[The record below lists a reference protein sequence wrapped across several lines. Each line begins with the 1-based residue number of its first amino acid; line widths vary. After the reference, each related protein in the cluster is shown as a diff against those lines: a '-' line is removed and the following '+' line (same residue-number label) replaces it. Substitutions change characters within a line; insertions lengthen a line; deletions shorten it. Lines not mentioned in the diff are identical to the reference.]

1 MSYAITLTSNSDIG
15 NTTNFS
21 NLLDGTMI
29 VNKNSYI
36 QVNSIYIKKASG
48 ATDPEGIFLTIPEFN
63 SANTYWCNSK
73 HNSVKNGMICNCL
86 SFESSDTIQ
95 NAISSPKIP
104 LNNSLYQLDN
114 INVTLRDKDNKI
126 IDNSIIE
133 KVAISIF
140 VSDDLRLFG

>member
-1 MSYAITLTSNSDIG
+1 MSYSICLTSNSDIG
-15 NTTNFS
+15 NTTDFT
-21 NLLDGTMI
+21 NLLDGTML
-29 VNKNSYI
+29 VNKNSYV
-36 QVNSIYIKKASG
+36 QVNSIYIKKAN
-48 ATDPEGIFLTIPEFN
+48 AAADPEGLFLTIPEFA
-63 SANTYWCNSK
+63 SSNTFWCNSS
-73 HNSVKNGMICNCL
+73 HNSSKNGMICNCL

-126 IDNSIIE
+126 IDTSIIE